1 MYSHYLM
8 SFVLWI
14 SIRFPPLLSQS
25 SALFHDQCC
34 PVWSMKKEEE
44 PRGTLG
50 GGGGVLYSCPLLC
63 SAKPRP
69 SSNHSGQ
76 HFSPLPLSPIPALS
90 WNGLFA
96 RTHQDWLFSPK
107 PKILIFDDFSR
118 KCLYRI
124 SAKFLQFFFL
134 PHHPFFNQRVI
145 CTRKLYK

>member
-14 SIRFPPLLSQS
+14 SIRSPPLLSQS

-50 GGGGVLYSCPLLC
+50 GGVYCIAALCYAVQSPGHLQTIQASIFLLYLFLLFPHW
-63 SAKPRP
+63 AGTDYLHEHIKIDFFRQ
-69 SSNHSGQ
+69 NQ
-76 HFSPLPLSPIPALS
+76 RF
-90 WNGLFA
+90 LFL
-96 RTHQDWLFSPK
+96 T
-107 PKILIFDDFSR
+107 IFR
-118 KCLYRI
+118 ENVYTE
-124 SAKFLQFFFL
+124 FLRNFCNFFFL